1 MTAFATAQGLFQRLV
16 ATAPVAWRQDR
27 LFRGAV
33 IGAGV
38 TLAILLVR
46 PDVSRQE
53 TRLPPLGTSTAGLP
67 AVLSPVGS
75 STTPLPQTP
84 PAEVPKIAPG
94 HALDDVTVVPT
105 PDGDRF
111 GTFTPGRHP

>member
-16 ATAPVAWRQDR
+16 AAAPVAWRQDR
-27 LFRGAV
+27 LFRGAA

-46 PDVSRQE
+46 PDASHQE
-53 TRLPPLGTSTAGLP
+53 TRLPLLGTTTAGLP
-67 AVLSPVGS
+67 AVLSPAGS
-75 STTPLPQTP
+75 GMTSPTQAP